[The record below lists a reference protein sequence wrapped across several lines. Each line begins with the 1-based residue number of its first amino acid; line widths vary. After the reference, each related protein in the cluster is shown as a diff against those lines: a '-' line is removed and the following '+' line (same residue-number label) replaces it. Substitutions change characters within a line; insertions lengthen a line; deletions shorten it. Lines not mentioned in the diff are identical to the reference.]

1 MSYQVLA
8 RKWRPQ
14 QFGQLV
20 GQDHVKSAL
29 IHALNNDRLHHAYLF
44 TGTRGVGKTTIARI
58 FAKSLNCELGVTST
72 PCGKCSACVE
82 IDKGFFVDL
91 LEIDAASRTKVE
103 DTRDL
108 LDNVQYAPTRGRY
121 KVYLIDEVHMLSR
134 HSFNALLKTLEEP
147 PPHVKFLLATTDP
160 QKLPIT
166 VLSRCLQFSLKALSQ
181 TQIKDHL
188 RRILQHEHIQAEDE
202 ALALLARAAKGSLRD
217 SLSLTDQAIAQTNG
231 HIQLGPVREM
241 LGYLEQSWAEL
252 LLQDVLN
259 RDVQAMQTH
268 LSQLCQAHSHFGHVL
283 DDMLSLL
290 HLAALSQ
297 FQLSASELALTESA
311 FVRAVAKQFAPEAIQ
326 LYYQLLIS
334 GKKELPYAPDPRIGL
349 EMTLLRAIAFVP
361 ATVHD
366 TPSPVQSA
374 RAAALAAA
382 SVPTEPA
389 PSVVHSAQLMAVAAG
404 VASKPVLAEATN
416 PAPAALA
423 QKTPEPAALVQQIP
437 EPAAPSGDSPAFD
450 AIPYDSAPYD
460 QSQSEYHQYE
470 YRQAELNPSASPD
483 PQGSEAAALAD
494 DSAVS
499 SEPRN
504 GSSAAPTAA
513 EQAIDP
519 VTARILARRGMPA
532 MGAPDLAKKTESAP
546 APQLVTPQP
555 KPLAPPAVVTTSQPS
570 TATSLTQD
578 SLTHGSRSL
587 DSQSLDDVPPWQT
600 PAEATASR
608 ALAQQIA
615 QQVTQQLLA
624 PQATQGPQVSVQTPD
639 LSPSAGLTHA
649 TAVVSNTESSTAGPN
664 PTRPSLSSVAV
675 GDAPVAEVAAVAPLE
690 PQVATESLPTHSN
703 VSAEPVSHGFASF
716 TPQVEATS
724 DTEELDDELELAT
737 MPAGPLSSDEDD
749 DAIEVVGSFDWQ
761 WQAPQAQ
768 PIRHALLDSVPVQEQ
783 QIDFASEEIA
793 EVEQHTEQ
801 NLYFDGEITAA
812 NFAVRSSAQVDA
824 WAARIDTLRI
834 GGLMRLFLLH
844 SECTQHGAELQL
856 RVASSQKHLDS
867 PRNREQLRQVLSG
880 SFGQELEVHVEFV
893 EETPT
898 SPQAIQD
905 RINHARR
912 RYAELMLKQ
921 DPQLSQLCQQFDAY
935 WLPDSLEVN

>member
-29 IHALNNDRLHHAYLF
+29 IHALNNNRLHHAYLF

-58 FAKSLNCELGVTST
+58 FAKSLNCEIGVTAT
-72 PCGKCSACVE
+72 PCGKCSACIE
-82 IDKGFFVDL
+82 IDKGYFVDL

-188 RRILQHEHIQAEDE
+188 RYILGQEHIQADDD

-231 HIQLGPVREM
+231 DIQLGPVREM

-259 RDVQAMQTH
+259 RDVASMQAH
-268 LSQLCQAHSHFGHVL
+268 LLQLCQAHSHFEHVL

-290 HLAALSQ
+290 HLSALSQ

-311 FVRAVAKQFAPEAIQ
+311 FVRAVAKQFAPEQIQ
-326 LYYQLLIS
+326 LYYQLLLT
-334 GKKELPYAPDPRIGL
+334 GKKELPYAPDARIGL

-361 ATVHD
+361 GAVTD
-366 TPSPVQSA
+366 APVQSA

-382 SVPTEPA
+382 SVPTDESSSTARVPPPIAESLDPTQPTQTAAAYAQPVVMTEPDTA
-389 PSVVHSAQLMAVAAG
+389 SGPHTTQSAEMVAA
-404 VASKPVLAEATN
+404 
-416 PAPAALA
+416 PAVE
-423 QKTPEPAALVQQIP
+423 TTV
-437 EPAAPSGDSPAFD
+437 
-450 AIPYDSAPYD
+450 
-460 QSQSEYHQYE
+460 H
-470 YRQAELNPSASPD
+470 
-483 PQGSEAAALAD
+483 
-494 DSAVS
+494 
-499 SEPRN
+499 
-504 GSSAAPTAA
+504 A
-513 EQAIDP
+513 EQTIDP
-519 VTARILARRGMPA
+519 VTAKILARRGMPA
-532 MGAPDLAKKTESAP
+532 VGAPDLAKKTHSTAATASAVEPARATTPTAITPQLPTAVAAPMVAAEQAAQPVTTEPPILAP
-546 APQLVTPQP
+546 APT
-555 KPLAPPAVVTTSQPS
+555 
-570 TATSLTQD
+570 D
-578 SLTHGSRSL
+578 SR
-587 DSQSLDDVPPWQT
+587 DVPPWLT
-600 PAEATASR
+600 TEEAQANQLKASQGAQA
-608 ALAQQIA
+608 ALDKA
-615 QQVTQQLLA
+615 
-624 PQATQGPQVSVQTPD
+624 
-639 LSPSAGLTHA
+639 
-649 TAVVSNTESSTAGPN
+649 
-664 PTRPSLSSVAV
+664 R
-675 GDAPVAEVAAVAPLE
+675 AAVADSDGGSARHVS
-690 PQVATESLPTHSN
+690 QDVVTASADVAVATTPANSDLLPLPDIHATTTDS
-703 VSAEPVSHGFASF
+703 
-716 TPQVEATS
+716 ATS
-724 DTEELDDELELAT
+724 LEYVDDEEST
-737 MPAGPLSSDEDD
+737 FSSASTAAVSGNAEDD
-749 DAIEVVGSFDWQ
+749 DEDVVDTSTFDWQ
-761 WQAPQAQ
+761 WQEPQPQ
-768 PIRHALLDSVPVQEQ
+768 PIRHALLESVPVQEQ

-801 NLYFDGEITAA
+801 NLYFNGVISAN

-844 SECTQHGAELQL
+844 SECLEQGDGLQL
-856 RVASSQKHLDS
+856 RVAQSQKHLDS
-867 PRNREQLRQVLSG
+867 ERNREQLRQVLSASYG
-880 SFGQELEVHVEFV
+880 RELSVTVEFV
-893 EETPT
+893 EQTPT
-898 SPQAIQD
+898 SPQAIQE
-905 RINHARR
+905 RINQARR
-912 RYAELMLKQ
+912 LYVEQLLQQ
-921 DPQLSQLCQQFDAY
+921 DPQLTSLCQQFDGY

>member
-389 PSVVHSAQLMAVAAG
+389 PSVSHSPQLTAVASG
-404 VASKPVLAEATN
+404 VASKPVLAEATT
-416 PAPAALA
+416 PA
-423 QKTPEPAALVQQIP
+423 PAALVQQIP

-470 YRQAELNPSASPD
+470 YQQAELNPSASPD
-483 PQGSEAAALAD
+483 QQGSETAALAD

-504 GSSAAPTAA
+504 GSSAASTAA

-639 LSPSAGLTHA
+639 LSPSAGLIHA
-649 TAVVSNTESSTAGPN
+649 TALVSNTESSTAGPN

-737 MPAGPLSSDEDD
+737 MPAAPLSSDEDD

-783 QIDFASEEIA
+783 QIDFASEEIT

>member
-72 PCGKCSACVE
+72 PCGTCSACVE

-231 HIQLGPVREM
+231 HIQLAPVREM

-259 RDVQAMQTH
+259 RDVAAMQMH

-334 GKKELPYAPDPRIGL
+334 GKKELPYAPDPRVGL

-361 ATVHD
+361 AAAHEATA
-366 TPSPVQSA
+366 PVQSA

-382 SVPTEPA
+382 SVPTEPVVAHSPNPVPVSMLASTETVPAIPPHVTDEFVAQVGGDPHA
-389 PSVVHSAQLMAVAAG
+389 PMFDEANDAV
-404 VASKPVLAEATN
+404 PT
-416 PAPAALA
+416 PAPA
-423 QKTPEPAALVQQIP
+423 EH
-437 EPAAPSGDSPAFD
+437 S
-450 AIPYDSAPYD
+450 
-460 QSQSEYHQYE
+460 
-470 YRQAELNPSASPD
+470 
-483 PQGSEAAALAD
+483 
-494 DSAVS
+494 
-499 SEPRN
+499 
-504 GSSAAPTAA
+504 
-513 EQAIDP
+513 IDP

-532 MGAPDLAKKTESAP
+532 MGAPDPIKKTESATTPRLSPTALPSVAAVSPKANNITAGP
-546 APQLVTPQP
+546 AISP
-555 KPLAPPAVVTTSQPS
+555 
-570 TATSLTQD
+570 D
-578 SLTHGSRSL
+578 E
-587 DSQSLDDVPPWQT
+587 VPPWQT
-600 PAEATASR
+600 AVEAAAAR
-608 ALAQQIA
+608 QQAHIVAQQTVERAHSAI
-615 QQVTQQLLA
+615 QPTA
-624 PQATQGPQVSVQTPD
+624 PALQTNAMALSAVELATQRPPVPATDASVPM
-639 LSPSAGLTHA
+639 
-649 TAVVSNTESSTAGPN
+649 TAMTDVTAPIQM
-664 PTRPSLSSVAV
+664 
-675 GDAPVAEVAAVAPLE
+675 DAPVD
-690 PQVATESLPTHSN
+690 
-703 VSAEPVSHGFASF
+703 AEPPLAPEWTDRSEPSSHSLNVQAASM
-716 TPQVEATS
+716 VVDEM
-724 DTEELDDELELAT
+724 DEELDVPVSSRA
-737 MPAGPLSSDEDD
+737 PVAGDEDD
-749 DAIEVVGSFDWQ
+749 EVLTVADHFGWQ
-761 WQAPQAQ
+761 WQEPQAQ
-768 PIRHALLDSVPVQEQ
+768 PIRHALLDSLPVQEQ

-793 EVEQHTEQ
+793 EVQQHSEQ

-844 SECTQHGAELQL
+844 SECAQHDGLLQL

-893 EETPT
+893 EQTPT

-905 RINHARR
+905 RINQARR
-912 RYAELMLKQ
+912 RYAEQMLQQ

>member
-29 IHALNNDRLHHAYLF
+29 IHALTNNRLHHAYLF

-58 FAKSLNCELGVTST
+58 FAKSLNCEIGVTAT
-72 PCGKCSACVE
+72 PCGKCSACIE
-82 IDKGFFVDL
+82 IDKGYFVDL

-188 RRILQHEHIQAEDE
+188 RYILNHEHIQADDD

-231 HIQLGPVREM
+231 DIQLAPVREM

-259 RDVQAMQTH
+259 RDVASMQSH
-268 LSQLCQAHSHFGHVL
+268 LQQLCQAHSHFAHVL

-290 HLAALSQ
+290 HLSALSQ
-297 FQLSASELALTESA
+297 FQLSASELALTESM
-311 FVRAVAKQFAPEAIQ
+311 FVRAVAKHYAPEQIQ
-326 LYYQLLIS
+326 LYYQLLLT
-334 GKKELPYAPDPRIGL
+334 GKKELPYAPDARVGL

-361 ATVHD
+361 SAVTDAPVH
-366 TPSPVQSA
+366 TA

-382 SVPTEPA
+382 SLPSDEPPAVMRSTTNVNTSSLQASLQGHSTLDTAVTTGVSAQNFAPLPNPTGAIGSEIPPAESADDIARLTAAFAEPA
-389 PSVVHSAQLMAVAAG
+389 PVISHHESMQPIQA
-404 VASKPVLAEATN
+404 
-416 PAPAALA
+416 
-423 QKTPEPAALVQQIP
+423 
-437 EPAAPSGDSPAFD
+437 AAPVESVAG
-450 AIPYDSAPYD
+450 SAD
-460 QSQSEYHQYE
+460 E
-470 YRQAELNPSASPD
+470 PS
-483 PQGSEAAALAD
+483 
-494 DSAVS
+494 
-499 SEPRN
+499 
-504 GSSAAPTAA
+504 
-513 EQAIDP
+513 IDP

-532 MGAPDLAKKTESAP
+532 VGAPDLAKKTEHANTSATSSLSGAVNVHSREALVSAP
-546 APQLVTPQP
+546 NPSAALDAPS
-555 KPLAPPAVVTTSQPS
+555 PLGAESVKQVITQAPELAVV
-570 TATSLTQD
+570 ATRATVAIDPL
-578 SLTHGSRSL
+578 
-587 DSQSLDDVPPWQT
+587 DVPPWQT
-600 PAEATASR
+600 ADETQARQRSANLLAER
-608 ALAQQIA
+608 AL
-615 QQVTQQLLA
+615 QQVQPTKA
-624 PQATQGPQVSVQTPD
+624 P
-639 LSPSAGLTHA
+639 
-649 TAVVSNTESSTAGPN
+649 AVEMPAIEPPVEPLVESSALTPPVTTEYVGEGAD
-664 PTRPSLSSVAV
+664 LDELDEESVYTSV
-675 GDAPVAEVAAVAPLE
+675 PR
-690 PQVATESLPTHSN
+690 
-703 VSAEPVSHGFASF
+703 SA
-716 TPQVEATS
+716 VEA
-724 DTEELDDELELAT
+724 
-737 MPAGPLSSDEDD
+737 PSDEDD
-749 DAIEVVGSFDWQ
+749 DVVPSGNVDWQ
-761 WQAPQAQ
+761 WQEPQQQ
-768 PIRHALLDSVPVQEQ
+768 PIRHALLESLPVQELQ
-783 QIDFASEEIA
+783 VDFASEEIA

-801 NLYFDGEITAA
+801 NLFFDGVISAE

-844 SECTQHGAELQL
+844 SECREHGDTLQL
-856 RVASSQKHLDS
+856 RVAQSQKHLDS
-867 PRNREQLRQVLSG
+867 ERNREQLRQVLSA
-880 SFGQELEVHVEFV
+880 SFGRELQVEVEFV
-893 EETPT
+893 EQTAT

-905 RINHARR
+905 RINQARR
-912 RYAELMLKQ
+912 LYVEHVLQQ
-921 DPQLSQLCQQFDAY
+921 DPQLTTLCQQFDGY